1 MPYSVIVDENVIT
14 FLIRKLEMLLS
25 LAKKE
30 KETSKLVWDVFIY
43 FFDIYILQI
52 DCEIDNPLIFFDEMD
67 LNRFNFW
74 AYSWTDYDLN
84 EIEKLSI
91 KYL

>member
-30 KETSKLVWDVFIY
+30 KK
-43 FFDIYILQI
+43 
-52 DCEIDNPLIFFDEMD
+52 
-67 LNRFNFW
+67 
-74 AYSWTDYDLN
+74 
-84 EIEKLSI
+84 
-91 KYL
+91 

>member
-14 FLIRKLEMLLS
+14 FLIRKLEVLLS